1 MNKAAKNDSKPA
13 RLLTTVILSL
23 SLICF
28 LFFPE
33 TKAARSVDYQSLTPN
48 ELVAEADRIAEASGE
63 VSAEKA
69 EALSARALALLWAAD
84 GAKSVASD
92 TWSRLVD
99 LAKPR
104 LKSLSR
110 DQREELATKLL
121 SASDYVS
128 GLTFEELRSQ
138 VALKKTIAGA
148 STPTARLIENWLS
161 DRDFNGL
168 SLTELAW
175 CLQHTLPNDTE
186 RKEFSVT
193 WSGFLTPPHSG
204 TYDFSVSPINVNSTG
219 RLSVEHSI
227 TLSLGGKEILNTTP
241 KPPEDEQPSVASRRS
256 RRRRLQPTPAEWHWQ
271 GEPIELEAGVP
282 VPLQVVMKYRTSEI
296 NEAHSPSAMLF
307 WEGPAVDR
315 QAVPAQVLSGP
326 TGNGELRAEYR
337 WSTKAGEKVVVQEN
351 SNIQFAWST
360 PARVAPANGPLTT
373 RLTDELFELA
383 TDPAYLDDCAAGRS
397 MHIYFENVSSTEYLS
412 HSQRQQFLDLLLSR
426 PDLLDRISQQ
436 QIVPLYRRFR
446 FGSEEESLELLGHWM
461 QLRPDITPHIST
473 NFFRD
478 NRQPYWELAQLL
490 ALQLPEQCQQLQD
503 RYLETQDG
511 RCALPVAYT
520 LSYAYFTQARLT
532 LPAPGQR
539 ERPVSAFDEW
549 VQYLTDTLADDSLS
563 GNHRVNWLL
572 ARAQSGQIRFFRSSS
587 FPVNS
592 EPLLK
597 GKQWLQEAILVSES
611 EPMLY
616 RAHNELISRAIATN
630 SFEYAELLISQA
642 DAELT
647 SPASK
652 VHVASWDSALVKA
665 KEDSKRRIQQSEQRA
680 VQAHLGVIR
689 RRQTKAL
696 TRGDKLAASRYD
708 AMLSAFEE

>member
-1 MNKAAKNDSKPA
+1 MNNAAKTDSKSA

-33 TKAARSVDYQSLTPN
+33 TNTARSVDYQALTPD
-48 ELVAEADRIAEASGE
+48 ELVAEADRLAEASGE
-63 VSAEKA
+63 VPAEKA
-69 EALSARALALLWAAD
+69 EALSARALVLLSAAD

-121 SASDYVS
+121 SVPDHVS

-186 RKEFSVT
+186 RKEFSAT
-193 WSGFLTPPHSG
+193 WSGLLTPPHSG

-241 KPPEDEQPSVASRRS
+241 KPSEAEQPTLASRRS

-271 GEPIELEAGVP
+271 GEAIELEAGVP

-307 WEGPAVDR
+307 WEGPAVDH
-315 QAVPAQVLSGP
+315 QPVPAQVLSGP

-337 WSTKAGEKVVVQEN
+337 WSTKAGEKVVVQDN
-351 SNIQFAWST
+351 PSIQFAWST
-360 PARVAPANGPLTT
+360 SARVAPANGPLTT

-436 QIVPLYRRFR
+436 QIVPLYRRLR
-446 FGSEEESLELLGHWM
+446 FGIEEEALDLLGHWM

-473 NFFRD
+473 NFFRE
-478 NRQPYWELAQLL
+478 NRRDYRDIGLL
-490 ALQLPEQCQQLQD
+490 LVQFPSHRQRLQD
-503 RYLETQDG
+503 RYAIGEDG
-511 RCALPVAYT
+511 RCV
-520 LSYAYFTQARLT
+520 
-532 LPAPGQR
+532 LPAAYALSFAESSVNRRDSAVRVSPR
-539 ERPVSAFDEW
+539 EIDSQQGWGEF
-549 VQYLTDTLADDSLS
+549 LTEILADNSLQ
-563 GNHRVNWLL
+563 GDLRANWLL
-572 ARAQSGQIRFFRSSS
+572 ARATHEEIKGSSARVDGSLRIPVWAGRSWIDEASLVAESPTVNHRLAKERIARWVAQREWKRAEQEIRKSNGPSTWRAEVDHHRNLVEKQLAHERARSESALLSEMERRLSLAQSSGNKTEANRYQQY
-587 FPVNS
+587 
-592 EPLLK
+592 L
-597 GKQWLQEAILVSES
+597 EAIT
-611 EPMLY
+611 
-616 RAHNELISRAIATN
+616 R
-630 SFEYAELLISQA
+630 SQ
-642 DAELT
+642 E
-647 SPASK
+647 
-652 VHVASWDSALVKA
+652 
-665 KEDSKRRIQQSEQRA
+665 
-680 VQAHLGVIR
+680 
-689 RRQTKAL
+689 
-696 TRGDKLAASRYD
+696 
-708 AMLSAFEE
+708 